1 MRILPVTNKT
11 TPTKPAFQARIPK
24 SIVKQMLGKT
34 ETLTNLDI
42 RTTAGVVFSV
52 PAAAASKLYAGTT
65 DEQVETANIPND
77 VKVDKLPTIE
87 ELDKLSGVEIVNV
100 AKLQDKDDRTIF
112 HRYFDWKHLDKFSNN
127 AYADDKNYVFSLKD
141 YAGRTAYQ
149 ANPQEHLKNSII
161 DTAINGELSAKDA
174 VELLE
179 VNEISP
185 YLRTFLKARI
195 DKDKDNAVSH
205 VPVSLRDEIEK
216 AEALDDKTIEVQ
228 TKSAI
233 YPKLSLEDAA
243 KIFVEDDDSGMLD
256 LDVGYLNNSDESMH
270 ALLNSA
276 YSTDD
281 TTCLDEIC
289 SILDLTKIV
298 ENTEPVKP
306 ELAHLET
313 LSSYLTK
320 DDLQALFDKTEA
332 DGYGI
337 VHYMAEKM
345 DVESI
350 DGFLRLLDSK
360 LDEDTVKTILSMR
373 IDNGQIPMHRSDNA
387 RSVILNYYYDSPD
400 FIAEQLKSQDAE
412 GNTPLHMTIDP
423 DIIRHAFEVLK
434 NEPAQLAEILM
445 IEDNEGD
452 TIYRA
457 SISDYE
463 SSDTKLI
470 RDKIIEL
477 ATDSDLSVE
486 DSIKLLK
493 ANVNEPQLVEY
504 LKLQQTNN
512 Y

>member
-1 MRILPVTNKT
+1 
-11 TPTKPAFQARIPK
+11 
-24 SIVKQMLGKT
+24 
-34 ETLTNLDI
+34 
-42 RTTAGVVFSV
+42 
-52 PAAAASKLYAGTT
+52 
-65 DEQVETANIPND
+65 
-77 VKVDKLPTIE
+77 
-87 ELDKLSGVEIVNV
+87 
-100 AKLQDKDDRTIF
+100 
-112 HRYFDWKHLDKFSNN
+112 
-127 AYADDKNYVFSLKD
+127 
-141 YAGRTAYQ
+141 
-149 ANPQEHLKNSII
+149 
-161 DTAINGELSAKDA
+161 
-174 VELLE
+174 
-179 VNEISP
+179 
-185 YLRTFLKARI
+185 
-195 DKDKDNAVSH
+195 
-205 VPVSLRDEIEK
+205 
-216 AEALDDKTIEVQ
+216 
-228 TKSAI
+228 
-233 YPKLSLEDAA
+233 
-243 KIFVEDDDSGMLD
+243 MLD

-337 VHYMAEKM
+337 VHYLAEKM

-457 SISDYE
+457 SLSDNE
-463 SSDTKLI
+463 SADTKLI

>member
-1 MRILPVTNKT
+1 M
-11 TPTKPAFQARIPK
+11 
-24 SIVKQMLGKT
+24 
-34 ETLTNLDI
+34 
-42 RTTAGVVFSV
+42 
-52 PAAAASKLYAGTT
+52 
-65 DEQVETANIPND
+65 
-77 VKVDKLPTIE
+77 
-87 ELDKLSGVEIVNV
+87 
-100 AKLQDKDDRTIF
+100 
-112 HRYFDWKHLDKFSNN
+112 
-127 AYADDKNYVFSLKD
+127 
-141 YAGRTAYQ
+141 
-149 ANPQEHLKNSII
+149 
-161 DTAINGELSAKDA
+161 
-174 VELLE
+174 
-179 VNEISP
+179 
-185 YLRTFLKARI
+185 KARI

-243 KIFVEDDDSGMLD
+243 KIFV
-256 LDVGYLNNSDESMH
+256 ESMH

-337 VHYMAEKM
+337 VHYLAEKM

-457 SISDYE
+457 SLSDNE
-463 SSDTKLI
+463 SADTKLI

>member
-65 DEQVETANIPND
+65 DEQVETANIPKD

-243 KIFVEDDDSGMLD
+243 KIFVEG
-256 LDVGYLNNSDESMH
+256 
-270 ALLNSA
+270 
-276 YSTDD
+276 
-281 TTCLDEIC
+281 LDEIC

-337 VHYMAEKM
+337 VHYLAEKM

-457 SISDYE
+457 SLSDNE
-463 SSDTKLI
+463 SADTKLI

-486 DSIKLLK
+486 DSIKPPK

>member
-65 DEQVETANIPND
+65 DEQVETANIPKD

-337 VHYMAEKM
+337 VHYLAEKM

-350 DGFLRLLDSK
+350 DGYCK
-360 LDEDTVKTILSMR
+360 
-373 IDNGQIPMHRSDNA
+373 NN
-387 RSVILNYYYDSPD
+387 
-400 FIAEQLKSQDAE
+400 
-412 GNTPLHMTIDP
+412 
-423 DIIRHAFEVLK
+423 II
-434 NEPAQLAEILM
+434 NE
-445 IEDNEGD
+445 N
-452 TIYRA
+452 R
-457 SISDYE
+457 
-463 SSDTKLI
+463 
-470 RDKIIEL
+470 
-477 ATDSDLSVE
+477 
-486 DSIKLLK
+486 
-493 ANVNEPQLVEY
+493 
-504 LKLQQTNN
+504 
-512 Y
+512 